1 MDKKNKMDVVE
12 MMSTFQNTILNNKP
26 NEKDMYDEV
35 RMMRFKVKPVHGDLS
50 VLNINNHH
58 FMEILWSLGKMDE
71 FFQANADS
79 LSQDEKSTFMRVFD
93 GMYKNFQ
100 TELNSISIK
109 SENADTEQTALEM
122 EIFKEKPLQIN

>member
-1 MDKKNKMDVVE
+1 
-12 MMSTFQNTILNNKP
+12 
-26 NEKDMYDEV
+26 MYDEV
-35 RMMRFKVKPVHGDLS
+35 RMMHFKVKPVHGDLS

-79 LSQDEKSTFMRVFD
+79 LSQEDKSTFMRVFD
-93 GMYKNFQ
+93 GMYKSFQ

-109 SENADTEQTALEM
+109 SENDTESTALEM
-122 EIFKEKPLQIN
+122 EIFRKNHYRLRTCTHYEKIPCYS

>member
-71 FFQANADS
+71 FFQANAGI
-79 LSQDEKSTFMRVFD
+79 RVGTWLRLRARAHIHHHRPHVFL
-93 GMYKNFQ
+93 FQ
-100 TELNSISIK
+100 
-109 SENADTEQTALEM
+109 EQEMAL
-122 EIFKEKPLQIN
+122 IAPS

>member
-1 MDKKNKMDVVE
+1 

>member
-71 FFQANADS
+71 FFSGQCRQPQSGRKKHLHAR
-79 LSQDEKSTFMRVFD
+79 L
-93 GMYKNFQ
+93 
-100 TELNSISIK
+100 
-109 SENADTEQTALEM
+109 
-122 EIFKEKPLQIN
+122 